1 MIDIAEDQNLNEDN
15 DTPEQKK
22 PGALGSLW
30 LFVWDFLKIFI
41 IALAII
47 IPIRFYLFQPFIVT
61 GQSMLPNFEDGQY
74 LVIDE
79 ISYRFTSPQR
89 GEVTVIRSPNDDSQF
104 FIKRII
110 GLPGE
115 TIEISN
121 GSVIIKNSERPLGFV
136 LDEAYLPQ
144 DLQTFGNT
152 AKTLKANEYFVLGDN
167 RIASSDSRVF
177 GPIQEETI
185 VGRVFIR
192 AFPISDFDKFNAPE
206 YHY

>member
-1 MIDIAEDQNLNEDN
+1 MIDIAPDQNLNDEN
-15 DTPEQKK
+15 NTPEQKK

-30 LFVWDFLKIFI
+30 LFVWDFLKIFV

-61 GQSMLPNFEDGQY
+61 GQSMLPNFKDGQY
-74 LVIDE
+74 LIIDE
-79 ISYRFTSPQR
+79 ISYRFTEPQR
-89 GEVTVIRSPNDDSQF
+89 GEVTVIRSPSDNSQF

-115 TIEISN
+115 TIEISD
-121 GSVIIKNSERPLGFV
+121 GSVIIKNSERPFGFV
-136 LDEAYLPQ
+136 LDEEYLSQ
-144 DLQTFGNT
+144 DLQTFGNIS
-152 AKTLKANEYFVLGDN
+152 KTLKENEYFVLGDN

-177 GPIQEETI
+177 GPILGETI

-192 AFPISDFDKFNAPE
+192 AFPISDFDKFDVPQ
-206 YHY
+206 YQY

>member
-1 MIDIAEDQNLNEDN
+1 MIDIVSDQNLNEEN
-15 DTPEQKK
+15 HPPEQKK

-79 ISYRFTSPQR
+79 ISYRFIDPKR
-89 GEVTVIRSPNDDSQF
+89 GDVTVIRSPNDNSQF

-115 TIEISN
+115 TIEISD
-121 GSVIIKNSERPLGFV
+121 GSVIIKNSEKPLGFV
-136 LDEAYLPQ
+136 LDEEYLSQ
-144 DLQTFGNT
+144 DLQTFGNIT
-152 AKTLKANEYFVLGDN
+152 KILEENEFFVLGDN

-177 GPIQEETI
+177 GPILEETI
-185 VGRVFIR
+185 VGKVFIR

-206 YHY
+206 YQY